1 MDTSAGQ
8 FVKASNSVLVCE
20 TSMRS
25 KSNWARIVVAV
36 FTAVAMFYS
45 FACTTS
51 CAVGVCPNQTQ
62 QMPSHDCEP
71 SGAHHSHHSSAP
83 APDKPDCSS
92 HSHPTVL
99 FPKSGDVAKIQLTAA
114 GHAVSPGVS
123 ATSASLAVEQPA
135 GLFGSDLAP
144 PLTPRTPLYQ
154 QISVLRI

>member
-1 MDTSAGQ
+1 MG
-8 FVKASNSVLVCE
+8 
-20 TSMRS
+20 S

-36 FTAVAMFYS
+36 FTVAMFYS
-45 FACTTS
+45 FACTTT

-83 APDKPDCSS
+83 APDKPDCSN

-99 FPKSGDVAKIQLTAA
+99 FLKSGDVAKIQLPAA
-114 GHAVSPGVS
+114 DHVVSPDVS
-123 ATSASLAVEQPA
+123 ATSASLTVEQPA
-135 GLFGSDLAP
+135 GLFSSDLAP
-144 PLTPRTPLYQ
+144 PLAPRTPLYQ